1 MTAEMDLMGHLMRR
15 AGFGATRAELAEHVA
30 RGYDATVENLMTTD
44 GQEGIVNDLLHRYLP
59 DHQGAVDMAGAPANL
74 LFRMVNTRGPLRE
87 KIGLFWHSVF
97 ATGYPKVTQGR
108 VLMDQIAMFRDYGM
122 GNFRDLLVQLSMDPA
137 MIMWL
142 DNNENHSGAIN
153 ENYGR
158 ELLELFS
165 MGAGNYTEQDVKECA
180 RAFTGWTVANT
191 NYMKTM
197 VERDSQWPYGR
208 VAFRFEYREED
219 HDDGEK
225 QFLGQQGRFNG
236 KDVIDII
243 CRQEATAR
251 FVSRHLY
258 HFFVADEPPVPNWP
272 YEPPRDPKAI
282 DILVH
287 TYFESGYNIGAMLRT
302 LFTSEFFKSEDARYK
317 KVKGPAELVAGVLRL
332 TGELRRPEPAI
343 HANASHMTFM
353 GQTLINPPSVEGWH
367 QGIEWIDTGT
377 AVERI
382 NYAAEHLGNA
392 ANPGV
397 RSMTDSVL
405 SGRNRALSPED
416 LVQGC
421 LDQLGAISVSDNTRS
436 ALVEFAARRGPI
448 TWREDI
454 GLATSRVVEM
464 FQMVAATP
472 DFQRE

>member
-1 MTAEMDLMGHLMRR
+1 MTTEMDLMGHLMRR
-15 AGFGATRAELAEHVA
+15 AGFEATRAELEEHVA
-30 RGYDATVENLMTTD
+30 KGYDATVEDLLTTD
-44 GQEGIVNDLLHRYLP
+44 GQEGIVDDLLYRYLP
-59 DHQGAVDMAGAPANL
+59 DHQGGMGMAGAPGNL
-74 LFRMVNTRGPLRE
+74 LFRMINTRGPLRE

-108 VLMDQIAMFRDYGM
+108 VLLDQIAMFREYGM
-122 GNFRDLLVQLSMDPA
+122 GSFRDLLVRLSMDPA

-142 DNNENHSGAIN
+142 DNDENHAGAIN

-165 MGAGNYTEQDVKECA
+165 MGVGNYSEQDIKECA

-191 NYMKTM
+191 KYMKTM
-197 VERDSQWPYGR
+197 VERDSLWPYGR
-208 VAFRFEYREED
+208 VAFRFEFRAED

-225 QFLGQQGRFNG
+225 EFLGERGPFDG

-282 DILVH
+282 DILVRS
-287 TYFESGYNIGAMLRT
+287 YFDSDYNLGAMIRT
-302 LFTSEFFKSEDARYK
+302 LITSDFFKSENVRYQK
-317 KVKGPAELVAGVLRL
+317 IKGPAELVAGVLRL
-332 TGELRRPEPAI
+332 TGELRQPEPAI
-343 HANASHMTFM
+343 QTNASQMAFM
-353 GQTLINPPSVEGWH
+353 GQSLINPPSVEGWH
-367 QGIEWIDTGT
+367 QGVEWVDTGT

-382 NYAAEHLGNA
+382 NYAAEHLGDA

-397 RSMTDSVL
+397 RSMADSVL
-405 SGRNRALSPED
+405 SGESGTLSPED
-416 LVQGC
+416 LMEGC
-421 LDQLGAISVSDNTRS
+421 LDQLGAISVSDHTRL
-436 ALVEFAARRGPI
+436 ALVEYAVREGKV
-448 TWREDI
+448 TWNDDRAD
-454 GLATSRVVEM
+454 ATRRVVEM
-464 FQMVAATP
+464 FEMVAATP

>member
-1 MTAEMDLMGHLMRR
+1 MTTEMDLIAHLMRR
-15 AGFGATRAELAEHVA
+15 AGFGATRAELDEYVA
-30 RGYDATVENLMTTD
+30 KGYDATVEELLTTD
-44 GQEGIVNDLLHRYLP
+44 GQEGIVDDLLYRYLP
-59 DHQGAVDMAGAPANL
+59 DHQGGMGMAGAPGHL
-74 LFRMVNTRGPLRE
+74 LFRMINTKGPLRE
-87 KIGLFWHSVF
+87 KMGLLWHSVF

-108 VLMDQIAMFRDYGM
+108 VLMDQIAMFRDHGM
-122 GNFRDLLVQLSMDPA
+122 GSFRDLLVRLSMDPA

-142 DNNENHSGAIN
+142 DNDENHAGAIN

-165 MGAGNYTEQDVKECA
+165 MGVGNYTEQDIKECA

-191 NYMKTM
+191 HYMKTM
-197 VERDSQWPYGR
+197 VERDSLWPYGR

-225 QFLGQQGRFNG
+225 EFLGQRGRFNG

-272 YEPPRDPKAI
+272 YEPPSDPAAI
-282 DILVH
+282 DTLVRA
-287 TYFESGYNIGAMLRT
+287 YFESDYNIGAMLRT
-302 LFTSEFFKSEDARYK
+302 LLTSEFFKSEDARYK
-317 KVKGPAELVAGVLRL
+317 KIKGPAELVAGVLRL
-332 TGELRRPEPAI
+332 TGELRSPEPAI
-343 HANASHMTFM
+343 QSNAFQMAYM
-353 GQTLINPPSVEGWH
+353 GQSLINPPSVEGWH
-367 QGIEWIDTGT
+367 QGVEWVDTGT

-382 NYAAEHLGNA
+382 NYAAEHLGDA

-397 RSMTDSVL
+397 RSMADIVL
-405 SGRNRALSPED
+405 SGGDGTLSPES

-436 ALVEFAARRGPI
+436 ALLEYAVREGQI
-448 TWREDI
+448 TWNGDRAD
-454 GLATSRVVEM
+454 ATRRVVEM
-464 FQMVAATP
+464 FEMVAATP

>member
-1 MTAEMDLMGHLMRR
+1 MITEMDLIAHLMRR
-15 AGFGATRAELAEHVA
+15 AGFGATRAELDEYVSK
-30 RGYDATVENLMTTD
+30 GYDATVEELLTTD
-44 GQEGIVNDLLHRYLP
+44 GQEGIVDDLLYRYLP
-59 DHQGAVDMAGAPANL
+59 DHQGGMGMAGAPGHL
-74 LFRMVNTRGPLRE
+74 LFRMINTRGPLME
-87 KIGLFWHSVF
+87 KMGLFWHSVF

-108 VLMDQIAMFRDYGM
+108 VLLDQIAMFRDYGM
-122 GNFRDLLVQLSMDPA
+122 GSFRDLLVRLSMDPA

-142 DNNENHSGAIN
+142 DNDENHAGAIN
-153 ENYGR
+153 ENFGR

-165 MGAGNYTEQDVKECA
+165 MGVGNYTEQDIKECA

-197 VERDSQWPYGR
+197 VERDSLWPYGR

-225 QFLGQQGRFNG
+225 DFLGQRGRFNG

-272 YEPPRDPKAI
+272 YEPPRDPAAI
-282 DILVH
+282 DSLVR
-287 TYFESGYNIGAMLRT
+287 TYFESDYNIGAMLRT
-302 LFTSEFFKSEDARYK
+302 LLTSEFFKSQDTWYK

-332 TGELRRPEPAI
+332 TGELRSPEPAI
-343 HANASHMTFM
+343 QTNAFHMGFM

-367 QGIEWIDTGT
+367 QGVEWVDTGT

-382 NYAAEHLGNA
+382 NYAAEHLGDA
-392 ANPGV
+392 GNPGV
-397 RSMTDSVL
+397 RSMAESVL
-405 SGRNRALSPED
+405 SGGSGDLSPEGM
-416 LVQGC
+416 VQRC
-421 LDQLGAISVSDNTRS
+421 LDQLGAITVSDNTRS
-436 ALVEFAARRGPI
+436 ALVEYAVREGQV
-448 TWREDI
+448 TWNGDRDQ
-454 GLATSRVVEM
+454 ATRRVVEM
-464 FQMVAATP
+464 FEMVAATP